1 LNLKNHLETSVYTL
15 KKTQLDDPEKLGSK
29 VSDEDKETLRE
40 ACNDVIEWL
49 EQNTDAER
57 DDYKEKQ
64 AEFDEIV
71 QPILKD
77 MYQTGAGAG
86 GPRPGGAGGD
96 EGDSDDYA
104 SHEEL

>member
-1 LNLKNHLETSVYTL
+1 
-15 KKTQLDDPEKLGSK
+15 
-29 VSDEDKETLRE
+29 
-40 ACNDVIEWL
+40 
-49 EQNTDAER
+49 
-57 DDYKEKQ
+57 
-64 AEFDEIV
+64 
-71 QPILKD
+71 

>member
-15 KKTQLDDPEKLGSK
+15 KTQLDDPEKLGSK